1 MVLDIEGTVAPIS
14 FVYDVLFPYVTAH
27 LEEYLTR
34 TWDSAQT
41 KAEVNELLAQVHR
54 FGTYASSPCK
64 NSSFECKCSVPM
76 RSAFA
81 CSLTLL
87 E

>member
-41 KAEVNELLAQVHR
+41 KAEVKELLAQVHR
-54 FGTYASSPCK
+54 LMLPDLAK
-64 NSSFECKCSVPM
+64 VHV
-76 RSAFA
+76 
-81 CSLTLL
+81 
-87 E
+87 